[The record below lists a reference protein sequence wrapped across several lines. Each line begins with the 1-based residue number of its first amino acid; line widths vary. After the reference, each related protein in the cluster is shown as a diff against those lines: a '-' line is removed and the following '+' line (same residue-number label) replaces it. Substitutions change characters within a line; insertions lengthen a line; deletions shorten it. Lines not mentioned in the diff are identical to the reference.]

1 MKKIL
6 FVCTGNTC
14 RSPMA
19 EHLFNAK
26 VIQKGLAKKYK
37 AASAGISAF
46 DGMPATAQAQQ
57 VMKNKSLDIKAHSAK
72 QFNEEDIKSNSSVLC
87 MTGRHAQIIRKYYPE
102 YADKIFS
109 VSEYLNQPYD
119 IDDPYGLGI
128 AEYEKTASQLENLI
142 EEIINK
148 LEVERC

>member
-19 EHLFNAK
+19 EYLFNVK

-37 AASAGISAF
+37 AVSAGISAF
-46 DGMPATAQAQQ
+46 DGVAATTQAQQ
-57 VMKNKSLDIKAHSAK
+57 VMRSKSIDIREHKATQLDD
-72 QFNEEDIKSNSSVLC
+72 EDMKSSSLVLC
-87 MTGRHAQIIRKYYPE
+87 MTSRHAQILRKYYPE
-102 YADKIFS
+102 YADKVFS

-128 AEYEKTASQLENLI
+128 AEYEKTASQLESLI
-142 EEIINK
+142 EKIINK
-148 LEVERC
+148 LEVERY